1 MPWPMVHFAI
11 AVDISCSEPSPTLL
25 LGSIAPD
32 AIHMR
37 GDVTREDKGKT
48 HLVSNG
54 KFPSIDTIKNELLT
68 CLNKRTEPDWKEY
81 VLGYFAHIYADIRW
95 TETIYADFEKNFQG
109 NPEDIRK
116 TYNQE
121 VSQIE
126 FNLLKSEQWADMV
139 LRKLRISSAYTMD
152 SLVTETEVNG
162 YRDVKLEW
170 LRNGGNE
177 PKIQPVYFSD
187 DAVRKFI
194 DATAAEFKVL
204 LSDWG
209 SSDSMITGLEL
220 ADHHKI

>member
-11 AVDISCSEPSPTLL
+11 AAEISGLNPSPSFL

-32 AIHMR
+32 AVHMR
-37 GDVTREDKGKT
+37 GNVTREDKGKT
-48 HLVSNG
+48 HLISNG
-54 KFPSIDTIKNELLT
+54 TFPSIDKLKNELLT
-68 CLNKRTEPDWKEY
+68 CLDKRTEPDWKEY

-95 TETIYADFEKNFQG
+95 TETLYADFEKKFQG

-126 FNLLKSEQWADMV
+126 FNLLKSEQWAGMV

-152 SLVTETEVNG
+152 SWVTDTEVNG

-170 LRNGGNE
+170 LQNGRNE
-177 PKIQPVYFSD
+177 PKLQTVYFTD

-194 DATAAEFKVL
+194 DSTATEWK
-204 LSDWG
+204 
-209 SSDSMITGLEL
+209 EL
-220 ADHHKI
+220 FE